1 MEYHGIHVE
10 IQRFA
15 TKKSWFPSWRS
26 ETNISFGH
34 KIATELYDFDI
45 IHTKDIDPGLPSK

>member
-10 IQRFA
+10 IQCFA